1 MAMKKNKLKKTAII
15 FVVFA
20 VSTALFIYF
29 YVYKNHR
36 DIGQEISLYSISTV
50 KISEEFIENSVL
62 SSQKYTDKTIETYG
76 KVTALDSSN
85 NSVVLDAKMFFTLD
99 SKQFEKLKLNQE
111 IRIKGRFVG
120 FDDLLNELKMD
131 QCIFIK

>member
-1 MAMKKNKLKKTAII
+1 MKKNKLKKTAII

>member
-1 MAMKKNKLKKTAII
+1 MKKNKLKKTAII

-36 DIGQEISLYSISTV
+36 DIGQEIALYSISTV